1 VVRSWGAANL
11 LRQVPHVVCV
21 RVCAPKALRVHR
33 MKERMRSND
42 EALVAREVE
51 ANDEAHAA
59 IVRRH
64 FAVDWRDADHYDLVL
79 NTERLTVAECVQN
92 VLNVVR
98 QPAFRETGES
108 RAMLQNLA
116 LEARV
121 RSVLRQDPVT
131 RNQRF
136 AIHAVAGRVVLNGIV
151 DSGREKRRISDLVY
165 GVPGVKD
172 LRNALIAADERHAHR
187 EG

>member
-1 VVRSWGAANL
+1 
-11 LRQVPHVVCV
+11 
-21 RVCAPKALRVHR
+21 
-33 MKERMRSND
+33 M
-42 EALVAREVE
+42 
-51 ANDEAHAA
+51 
-59 IVRRH
+59 
-64 FAVDWRDADHYDLVL
+64 
-79 NTERLTVAECVQN
+79 QN